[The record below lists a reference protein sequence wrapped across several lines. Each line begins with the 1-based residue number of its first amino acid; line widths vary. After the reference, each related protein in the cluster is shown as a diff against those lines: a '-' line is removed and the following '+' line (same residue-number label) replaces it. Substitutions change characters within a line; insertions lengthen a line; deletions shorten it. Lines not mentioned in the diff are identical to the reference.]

1 MPAPLQT
8 LRWHLGGRWVCQ
20 DGITWWPV
28 GVEGKNSLIPPG
40 AQIYSKLEEDGH
52 SPGGGRAWP
61 KPPHPPLTSPG
72 STLKSVCST
81 TPKSGAGSSLGR
93 VRRVRVWPPPRD
105 SANLG
110 DRQGG
115 HWRLW
120 ISSASV
126 LCGVGWGFAD
136 WVEILAL
143 PPHGAQGRIS
153 VFRPVRCLPYRV
165 IAAEIKWE

>member
-1 MPAPLQT
+1 MPGWDYLVA
-8 LRWHLGGRWVCQ
+8 GGCGREEQPNPAWRPDLLKAGGGQ
-20 DGITWWPV
+20 AQ
-28 GVEGKNSLIPPG
+28 PG
-40 AQIYSKLEEDGH
+40 TAR
-52 SPGGGRAWP
+52 GGGRAWP
-61 KPPHPPLTSPG
+61 KLPHPPLTSPG

-126 LCGVGWGFAD
+126 LCGVGWSFAD

-143 PPHGAQGRIS
+143 PPRGAQGRIS

-165 IAAEIKWE
+165 IAAEIKWA